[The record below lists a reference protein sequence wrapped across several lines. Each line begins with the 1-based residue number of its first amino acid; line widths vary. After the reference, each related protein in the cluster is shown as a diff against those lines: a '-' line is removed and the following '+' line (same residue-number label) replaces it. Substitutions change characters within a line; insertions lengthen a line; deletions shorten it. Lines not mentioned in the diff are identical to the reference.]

1 MDSVRDAA
9 GAVEPSARTPS
20 VDESGRMSYLVD
32 ALMALPP
39 LVILLAAF
47 VFPAAEASVFVG
59 LVVPGETAVIVAGV
73 LAHFG
78 RLPLWAVILAAMA
91 GAIAGDQIG
100 YQVGKRFGA
109 HVLRR
114 MPRWFY
120 RHARPDRALTFV
132 RRRGVM
138 AVVLGR
144 WTASLRALVP
154 GVAGMSGLSLRRFSL
169 ANVAGGTVWAV
180 ACSLIGYLA
189 GAGYRVAAE
198 RLHIGGGIVLAAV
211 IVLLIVVTLIRRAR
225 ARRLALVD
233 EPTLEH
239 ELVDP

>member
-1 MDSVRDAA
+1 VAPRDRPRPGPYLLA
-9 GAVEPSARTPS
+9 
-20 VDESGRMSYLVD
+20 DESERMSYLVD

-39 LVILLAAF
+39 LVILVAAF

-73 LAHFG
+73 LVHFG
-78 RLPLWAVILAAMA
+78 RLPLWAVMLAAMA

-109 HVLRR
+109 RVLRR
-114 MPRWFY
+114 MPRWLY
-120 RHARPDRALTFV
+120 RHARPDRALAYV
-132 RRRGVM
+132 RRRGEM

-154 GVAGMSGLSLRRFSL
+154 GIAGMSGLSQRRFTL
-169 ANVAGGTVWAV
+169 ANVAGGTIWAV

-189 GAGYRVAAE
+189 GAGYRVVAD
-198 RLHIGGGIVLAAV
+198 RLHIGGGIVVGAV
-211 IVLLIVVTLIRRAR
+211 ILVLILVTVIRRVR
-225 ARRLALVD
+225 ARRLAQAE
-233 EPTLEH
+233 EPAREP